1 MYGSYL
7 FCITD
12 NQIKKMS
19 CPIGSDEI
27 NKLKLFIEF
36 CSQNPKTLN
45 LPQLDF
51 LKSFIVKLGG
61 KVPAGE
67 PNFPFS
73 EDKDEYVF

>member
-1 MYGSYL
+1 
-7 FCITD
+7 
-12 NQIKKMS
+12 MS

-51 LKSFIVKLGG
+51 LKSFIEKLGG

-67 PNFPFS
+67 PEFRSS
-73 EDKDEYVF
+73 EDKDTYVIQI